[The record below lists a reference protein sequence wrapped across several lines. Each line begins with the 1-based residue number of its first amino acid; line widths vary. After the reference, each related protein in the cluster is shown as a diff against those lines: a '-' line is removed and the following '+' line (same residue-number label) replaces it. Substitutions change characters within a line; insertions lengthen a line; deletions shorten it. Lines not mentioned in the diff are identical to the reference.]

1 MKEERAIF
9 TVGGPEGSPLE
20 RRFMV
25 ASVSKEVVAM
35 TGPGHF
41 DDIASCAWST
51 AIIFLSGE
59 GLAQPFCLPRHH

>member
-9 TVGGPEGSPLE
+9 MVGGPEGSSLE

-25 ASVSKEVVAM
+25 ASVSKEVVAV

-41 DDIASCAWST
+41 DGIALCAWST
-51 AIIFLSGE
+51 ALSGE